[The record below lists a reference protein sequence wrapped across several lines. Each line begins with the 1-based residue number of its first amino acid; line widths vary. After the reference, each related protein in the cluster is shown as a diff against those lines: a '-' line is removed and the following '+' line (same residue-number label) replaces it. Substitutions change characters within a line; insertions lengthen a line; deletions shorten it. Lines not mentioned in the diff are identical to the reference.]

1 MEEKRYHITL
11 ACLDSHID
19 KKKET
24 VSFIMQTY
32 FSHQL
37 ADTNVK
43 TFCHL
48 IWIFCFALL
57 WTHNTL
63 QMI

>member
-19 KKKET
+19 KKKTET
-24 VSFIMQTY
+24 VSFIIQTY
-32 FSHQL
+32 FLHQL

-48 IWIFCFALL
+48 IWIFCFAI
-57 WTHNTL
+57 WTHSIL
-63 QMI
+63 